1 MQQDFSL
8 PADRKKMCPSS
19 TRRHNEMLKIHREKL
34 CRQWC
39 AKNKKK
45 KKKMNK
51 KRNQRRKEWQEAL
64 FCHYAWASQRMAFFF
79 LFVILFNT
87 KYAFFLLIMLKG
99 SSNRSSNIT
108 QEIACHTPNNK
119 TLLSCSVEETV
130 ATILVTF
137 NSIWRG
143 SRTQHGAHDIQLH
156 NVGNRIIPIID
167 NRFPII
173 ELRRLAVRGKAT
185 SYINTHQK
193 RFIRCSIKFI
203 LANLQSL
210 EGTTISCPKH

>member
-8 PADRKKMCPSS
+8 PADRKKCVHPPRGAIMRCLKFIEKNCVGSGV
-19 TRRHNEMLKIHREKL
+19 RRT
-34 CRQWC
+34 
-39 AKNKKK
+39 KK

-108 QEIACHTPNNK
+108 QETLATHRTTKHCSPALLKKLSLPFWLHLIRFDEGAVHSTVHTIYSF
-119 TLLSCSVEETV
+119 TMSET
-130 ATILVTF
+130 A
-137 NSIWRG
+137 
-143 SRTQHGAHDIQLH
+143 
-156 NVGNRIIPIID
+156 
-167 NRFPII
+167 
-173 ELRRLAVRGKAT
+173 
-185 SYINTHQK
+185 
-193 RFIRCSIKFI
+193 
-203 LANLQSL
+203 
-210 EGTTISCPKH
+210 

>member
-1 MQQDFSL
+1 
-8 PADRKKMCPSS
+8 MCPSS
-19 TRRHNEMLKIHREKL
+19 TRRHNEMLKTHREKL

-45 KKKMNK
+45 KENEQKAESAA
-51 KRNQRRKEWQEAL
+51 KRMTRGSLLSLRVGVAENGI
-64 FCHYAWASQRMAFFF
+64 FF

-210 EGTTISCPKH
+210 EGTTISCLEH